1 MPTSAEQFQDAL
13 YGIGTSPFD
22 IGSTPDFKL
31 MYQTAFGAQWL
42 ALVENL
48 EALLGYVPNI
58 SDPATLN
65 TLVQAGVIDQA
76 TAQKLGDLNAPVFS
90 KTGTL
95 NANFARR
102 GGARALEGPFLA
114 QQAEVLKGFQKA
126 LQMASLQSVNTGM
139 NFGLQTRGQN
149 IQALQAGGNQA
160 VGLRQAEAAGGHE
173 LSPED
178 LARLQPPQPTAPK
191 EPSFWDRN
199 GGAIIGA
206 GLAGLAPL
214 ARDYFRS
221 GSSTPFQSTV
231 EPPPSM
237 PQSPQ
242 YSSTSD
248 YLRSFPY
255 DYSGGGYSY
264 SQPME
269 PYYQTPQMS
278 DYYDPGY
285 GGRSYS
291 YTEPQYSYDDY
302 YGGYNSSYADP
313 YFYDYTYENF

>member
-1 MPTSAEQFQDAL
+1 MAVTPQDFQDEL
-13 YGIGTSPFD
+13 FKIGTSPFD

-31 MYQTAFGAQWL
+31 MYQTAFGSAWM

-102 GGARALEGPFLA
+102 GGTRALEGPFLA
-114 QQAEVLKGFQKA
+114 QQAEILKGFQKA
-126 LQMASLQSVNTGM
+126 LGMASLQSTGLGM
-139 NFGLQTRGQN
+139 QFAQNTRGQN
-149 IQALQAGGNQA
+149 ITALDAGGRQA

-178 LARLQPPQPTAPK
+178 LAKLQPPQPVAPK
-191 EPSFWDRN
+191 EPGFWDRH
-199 GGAIIGA
+199 GGAIVGA
-206 GLAGLAPL
+206 GLTALAPL
-214 ARDYFRS
+214 ARDYLRS
-221 GSSTPFQSTV
+221 GSSTPFQSTI

-242 YSSTSD
+242 NYTTSD

-255 DYSGGGYSY
+255 DYSGGGYTY
-264 SQPME
+264 QPE
-269 PYYQTPQMS
+269 PYYDTPQYS

-285 GGRSYS
+285 QSYD
-291 YTEPQYSYDDY
+291 YGYEIPQYSYDDY
-302 YGGYNSSYADP
+302 YGGYNDYYPSYS
-313 YFYDYTYENF
+313 YDYTSSYY